1 MRNTAKLDKFIRV
14 SDELKADLRQVG
26 KKGDTYEAIIRR
38 LLSQSAAST
47 VKVKE
52 KKP

>member
-26 KKGDTYEAIIRR
+26 KKGDTYEDIIRR
-38 LLSQSAAST
+38 LLSYSAAPAAT
-47 VKVKE
+47 VKE
-52 KKP
+52 KRL